1 VTWQFCQTDGV
12 AEPTIPFRD
21 ALAYWGKLGLTSF
34 GGPAGQISMLHD
46 EVVVKR
52 RWISEKRF
60 LHALNYCM
68 VLPGPEAQQL
78 VTYVGWLMHGVR
90 GGVLAGTLF
99 ILPSLVILIA
109 LTWLYLA
116 FGETAIVMGI
126 FAAIKPVVVA
136 IIAHA
141 VVRIGSRSLRHP
153 ALWAIAGA
161 STLVMLISGAL
172 FPLILGVAVVIG
184 IVGSRV
190 SPRVFDGGTGHTST
204 VNSGEPAIIDDVTPT
219 PPHARIS
226 NVRLARTIAV
236 SLAAWVVP
244 VVSLWIALGP
254 DNSLVQMAMFFSGAA
269 LLTFGG
275 AYAVLPYVFHGAVS
289 AGWATRAQMVDGL
302 ALGETT
308 PGPLI
313 MFVSF
318 VGFVGGFGGEFLGAG
333 TSWASGILAAVVA
346 TWFTFLPSFFFIL
359 AGGPYVEATRHRTAF
374 AGPLTAINAAVVGVV
389 LSLALVFAQ
398 NVFVPVGQSVD
409 LVAVSIAIIAAIAL
423 FRFRRSVMEVIGWGA
438 VVGLGMGVFATL
450 VA

>member
-1 VTWQFCQTDGV
+1 VTT
-12 AEPTIPFRD
+12 PTIPFRD
-21 ALAYWGKLGLTSF
+21 ALAYWWKLGLTSF
-34 GGPAGQISMLHD
+34 GGPAGQIAMLHD

-78 VTYVGWLMHGVR
+78 VTYIGWLMHGVR
-90 GGVLAGTLF
+90 GGVIAGTLF
-99 ILPSLVILIA
+99 VLPSLVILIA

-126 FAAIKPVVVA
+126 FATIKPVVVA
-136 IIAHA
+136 IVAHA
-141 VVRIGSRSLRHP
+141 VFRIGSRSLRHP
-153 ALWAIAGA
+153 ALWAIAGL
-161 STLVMLISGAL
+161 STAAMLISGAL

-190 SPRVFDGGTGHTST
+190 APDVFQAASGHAPTANVGG
-204 VNSGEPAIIDDVTPT
+204 PAIIDDTTPT
-219 PPHARIS
+219 PPHARITTWRL
-226 NVRLARTIAV
+226 VRTVAA
-236 SLAAWVVP
+236 SLVAWLLP
-244 VVSLWIALGP
+244 VGALWLTLGP
-254 DNSLVQMAMFFSGAA
+254 DNSLVEMALFFSGAA

-289 AGWATRAQMVDGL
+289 AGWATPTQMVDGL

-318 VGFVGGFGGEFLGAG
+318 VGFVGGFVGEFLGAG
-333 TSWASGILAAVVA
+333 SSWISGIFAAVVA

-359 AGGPYVEATRHRTAF
+359 AGGPYVEATRQRTAF

-389 LSLALVFAQ
+389 LSLALVFAR
-398 NVFVPVGQSVD
+398 NVFLPSNQSVD
-409 LVAVSIAIIAAIAL
+409 IVGIAIALVAAIAL
-423 FRFRRSVMEVIGWGA
+423 FRFRRSVMEVIVWGA
-438 VVGLGMGVFATL
+438 SLGLISGLFATFGT
-450 VA
+450 

>member
-1 VTWQFCQTDGV
+1 VSTSTV
-12 AEPTIPFRD
+12 PFRD
-21 ALAYWGKLGLTSF
+21 ALGYWWKLGLTSF
-34 GGPAGQISMLHD
+34 GGPAGQIAMLHD
-46 EVVVKR
+46 EVVVNR

-78 VTYVGWLMHGVR
+78 VTYIGWLMHGVR
-90 GGVLAGTLF
+90 GGVIAGTLF
-99 ILPSLVILIA
+99 VLPSLVILIA

-141 VVRIGSRSLRHP
+141 VFRIGSRSLRHP
-153 ALWAIAGA
+153 VLWAIAGVA
-161 STLVMLISGAL
+161 TIAMLISGAL
-172 FPLILGVAVVIG
+172 FPLILAVAVVVG
-184 IVGSRV
+184 MVGSRV
-190 SPRVFDGGTGHTST
+190 APRVFDGGGGHTPAAKA
-204 VNSGEPAIIDDVTPT
+204 GGPAIIDDKTAT

-226 NVRLARTIAV
+226 SWRLVRTIAT
-236 SLAAWVVP
+236 SLAAWFVP
-244 VVSLWIALGP
+244 VGALWLALGP
-254 DNSLVQMAMFFSGAA
+254 DSSLVEMALFFSGAA

-289 AGWATRAQMVDGL
+289 AGWATPAQMVDGL

-333 TSWASGILAAVVA
+333 TSWVSGILAAIVA

-359 AGGPYVEATRHRTAF
+359 AGGPYVEATRNRTAF

-389 LSLALVFAQ
+389 LSLALLFAQ
-398 NVFVPVGQSVD
+398 NVFLPPNQPLD
-409 LVAVSIAIIAAIAL
+409 AVAIAISLVAAIAL
-423 FRFRRSVMEVIGWGA
+423 FRFRRSVMEVIAWGA
-438 VVGLGMGVFATL
+438 SLGLVMGIFATF
-450 VA
+450 VG

>member
-1 VTWQFCQTDGV
+1 MF
-12 AEPTIPFRD
+12 
-21 ALAYWGKLGLTSF
+21 
-34 GGPAGQISMLHD
+34 HD

-78 VTYVGWLMHGVR
+78 VTYIGWLMHGVR
-90 GGVLAGTLF
+90 GGILAGTLF
-99 ILPSLVILIA
+99 ILPSLVILIG

-116 FGETAIVMGI
+116 FGQTAIVMGI

-141 VVRIGSRSLRHP
+141 VFRIGSRSLRHP
-153 ALWAIAGA
+153 ALWAIAGV
-161 STLVMLISGAL
+161 STIVMLISGAL
-172 FPLILGVAVVIG
+172 FPLILAVAVVIG

-190 SPRVFDGGTGHTST
+190 APRVFDSGGGHLPTAD
-204 VNSGEPAIIDDVTPT
+204 SGAPAIIDDSTPT
-219 PPHARIS
+219 PAHARITS
-226 NVRLARTIAV
+226 VRLARTIAA
-236 SLAAWVVP
+236 SLAAWLLP
-244 VVSLWIALGP
+244 VGALWLALGP
-254 DNSLVQMAMFFSGAA
+254 ESSLVEMALFFSGAA

-289 AGWATRAQMVDGL
+289 AGWATPAQMVDGL

-374 AGPLTAINAAVVGVV
+374 NGPLTAINAAVVGVV

-398 NVFVPVGQSVD
+398 NVFMPTGQSVD
-409 LVAVSIAIIAAIAL
+409 VVSVSIAVIAVIAL
-423 FRFRRSVMEVIGWGA
+423 FRFRRSVMEVIAWGGIF
-438 VVGLGMGVFATL
+438 GLGMGVFATF

>member
-1 VTWQFCQTDGV
+1 M
-12 AEPTIPFRD
+12 PFRD

-78 VTYVGWLMHGVR
+78 VTYIGWLMHGVR
-90 GGVLAGTLF
+90 GGVIAGTLF
-99 ILPSLVILIA
+99 VLPSLVILVA

-116 FGETAIVMGI
+116 FGETAIVMGV

-141 VVRIGSRSLRHP
+141 VFRIGSRSLRHP
-153 ALWAIAGA
+153 VLWAIAGL
-161 STLVMLISGAL
+161 STIAMLFSGAL
-172 FPLILGVAVVIG
+172 FPLILAVAVVIG
-184 IVGSRV
+184 IVGARV
-190 SPRVFDGGTGHTST
+190 APRVFDGGGGHTATTDSE
-204 VNSGEPAIIDDVTPT
+204 GPAIIDDATPT
-219 PPHARIS
+219 PPHARIATW
-226 NVRLARTIAV
+226 RLVGTIAA
-236 SLAAWVVP
+236 SLAAWLLP
-244 VVSLWIALGP
+244 VGALWLSLGP
-254 DNSLVQMAMFFSGAA
+254 DNSLVEMALFFSGAA

-289 AGWATRAQMVDGL
+289 AGWATPTQMVDGL

-318 VGFVGGFGGEFLGAG
+318 VGFVGGFGGEFLGEG
-333 TSWASGILAAVVA
+333 TSWVSGILAAIVA

-398 NVFVPVGQSVD
+398 NVFLPTNQSLDVFGIT
-409 LVAVSIAIIAAIAL
+409 IALLAGIAL
-423 FRFRRSVMEVIGWGA
+423 FRFRRSVIEVIAGGA
-438 VVGLGMGVFATL
+438 LLGLGMGVFATF
-450 VA
+450 VG

>member
-1 VTWQFCQTDGV
+1 M
-12 AEPTIPFRD
+12 
-21 ALAYWGKLGLTSF
+21 TSF

-68 VLPGPEAQQL
+68 ILPGPEAQQL
-78 VTYVGWLMHGVR
+78 VTYIGWLMHGVR
-90 GGVLAGTLF
+90 GGVIAGTLF
-99 ILPSLVILIA
+99 ILPSLVILIG

-141 VVRIGSRSLRHP
+141 VFRIGSRSLRHP
-153 ALWAIAGA
+153 TLWAIAGL
-161 STLVMLISGAL
+161 STIAMLISGAL
-172 FPLILGVAVVIG
+172 FPLILAVAVVIG
-184 IVGSRV
+184 IAGSRV
-190 SPRVFDGGTGHTST
+190 APKVFQDGGGHTAT
-204 VNSGEPAIIDDVTPT
+204 AEAGEPAIIDDTTPT
-219 PPHARIS
+219 PLHARITTWRL
-226 NVRLARTIAV
+226 VRTVAV
-236 SLAAWVVP
+236 SLTAWLLP
-244 VVSLWIALGP
+244 VGALWLSLGP
-254 DNSLVQMAMFFSGAA
+254 ENSLVEMALFFSGAA

-289 AGWATRAQMVDGL
+289 AGWATPAQMVDGL

-318 VGFVGGFGGEFLGAG
+318 VGFVGGFGGEFLGEG
-333 TSWASGILAAVVA
+333 TSWVSGIIAAVVA

-374 AGPLTAINAAVVGVV
+374 SGPLTAINAAVVGVV
-389 LSLALVFAQ
+389 LSLAILFAQ
-398 NVFVPVGQSVD
+398 NVFLPTNQALD
-409 LVAVSIAIIAAIAL
+409 AAALMIALLAAIAL
-423 FRFRRSVMEVIGWGA
+423 FRFRRSVMEVIAWGA
-438 VVGLGMGVFATL
+438 LLGLGMGLFATFSG
-450 VA
+450 

>member
-1 VTWQFCQTDGV
+1 VSTS
-12 AEPTIPFRD
+12 TIPFRD
-21 ALAYWGKLGLTSF
+21 ALGYWWKLGLTSF
-34 GGPAGQISMLHD
+34 GGPAGQIAMLHD
-46 EVVVKR
+46 EVVVNR

-60 LHALNYCM
+60 LHALKYCM

-78 VTYVGWLMHGVR
+78 VTYIGWLMHGVR
-90 GGVLAGTLF
+90 GGVIAGTLF
-99 ILPSLVILIA
+99 VLPSLVILIA

-141 VVRIGSRSLRHP
+141 VFRIGSRSLRHP
-153 ALWAIAGA
+153 VLWAIAGVA
-161 STLVMLISGAL
+161 TIAMLISGAL
-172 FPLILGVAVVIG
+172 FPLILAVAVV
-184 IVGSRV
+184 VGMVGLRV
-190 SPRVFDGGTGHTST
+190 APRVFDGGGGHTPAAKA
-204 VNSGEPAIIDDVTPT
+204 GGPAIIDDKTAT

-226 NVRLARTIAV
+226 SWRLVRTIAT
-236 SLAAWVVP
+236 SLAAWFVP
-244 VVSLWIALGP
+244 VGALWLALGP
-254 DNSLVQMAMFFSGAA
+254 DSSLVEMALFFSGAA

-289 AGWATRAQMVDGL
+289 AGWATPAQMVDGL

-333 TSWASGILAAVVA
+333 TSWVSGILAAIVA

-359 AGGPYVEATRHRTAF
+359 AGGPYVEATRNRTAF

-389 LSLALVFAQ
+389 LSLALLFAQ
-398 NVFVPVGQSVD
+398 NVFLPPNQPLD
-409 LVAVSIAIIAAIAL
+409 AVAIAISLVAAIAL
-423 FRFRRSVMEVIGWGA
+423 FRFRRSVIEVIAWGA
-438 VVGLGMGVFATL
+438 SLGLVMGIFATF
-450 VA
+450 VG

>member
-1 VTWQFCQTDGV
+1 MTT
-12 AEPTIPFRD
+12 PTIPFRH
-21 ALAYWGKLGLTSF
+21 ALGYWWKLGLTSF
-34 GGPAGQISMLHD
+34 GGPAGQIAMLHD
-46 EVVVKR
+46 EVVVNR

-78 VTYVGWLMHGVR
+78 VTYIGWLMHGVR
-90 GGVLAGTLF
+90 GGVIAGALF
-99 ILPSLVILIA
+99 ILPSLVILIG

-141 VVRIGSRSLRHP
+141 VFRIGSRSLRHP
-153 ALWAIAGA
+153 VLWAIAGVA
-161 STLVMLISGAL
+161 TIAMLISGAL
-172 FPLILGVAVVIG
+172 FPLILAVAVVVG
-184 IVGSRV
+184 MVGSRLA
-190 SPRVFDGGTGHTST
+190 PRVFDGGGVHTPAAKA
-204 VNSGEPAIIDDVTPT
+204 GGPAIIDDKTAT

-226 NVRLARTIAV
+226 SWRLVRTIAT
-236 SLAAWVVP
+236 SLAAWFVP
-244 VVSLWIALGP
+244 VGALWLALGP
-254 DNSLVQMAMFFSGAA
+254 DSSLVEMALFFSGAA

-289 AGWATRAQMVDGL
+289 AGWATPAQMVDGL

-333 TSWASGILAAVVA
+333 TSWVSGILAAIVA

-359 AGGPYVEATRHRTAF
+359 AGGPYVEATRNRTAF

-389 LSLALVFAQ
+389 LSLALLFAQ
-398 NVFVPVGQSVD
+398 NVFLPPNQPLD
-409 LVAVSIAIIAAIAL
+409 AVAIAISLVAAIAL
-423 FRFRRSVMEVIGWGA
+423 FRFRRSVIEVIAWGA
-438 VVGLGMGVFATL
+438 SLGLVMGIFATF
-450 VA
+450 VG

>member
-1 VTWQFCQTDGV
+1 VTT
-12 AEPTIPFRD
+12 PTIPFRH
-21 ALAYWGKLGLTSF
+21 ALGYWWKLGLTSF
-34 GGPAGQISMLHD
+34 GGPAGQIAMLHD
-46 EVVVKR
+46 EVVVNR

-78 VTYVGWLMHGVR
+78 VTYIGWLMHGVR
-90 GGVLAGTLF
+90 GGVIAGALF
-99 ILPSLVILIA
+99 ILPSLVILIG

-141 VVRIGSRSLRHP
+141 VFRIGSRSLRHP
-153 ALWAIAGA
+153 VLWAIAGVA
-161 STLVMLISGAL
+161 TIAMLISGAL
-172 FPLILGVAVVIG
+172 FPLILAVAVVVG
-184 IVGSRV
+184 MVGSRLA
-190 SPRVFDGGTGHTST
+190 PRVFDGGGVHTPAAKA
-204 VNSGEPAIIDDVTPT
+204 GGPAIIDDKTAT

-226 NVRLARTIAV
+226 SWRLVRTIAT
-236 SLAAWVVP
+236 SLAAWFVP
-244 VVSLWIALGP
+244 VGALWLALGP
-254 DNSLVQMAMFFSGAA
+254 DSSLVEMALFFSGAA

-289 AGWATRAQMVDGL
+289 AGWATPAQMVDGL

-333 TSWASGILAAVVA
+333 TSWVSGILAAIVA

-359 AGGPYVEATRHRTAF
+359 AGGPYVEATRNRTAF

-389 LSLALVFAQ
+389 LSLALLFAQ
-398 NVFVPVGQSVD
+398 NVFLPPNQPLD
-409 LVAVSIAIIAAIAL
+409 AVAIAISLVAAIAL
-423 FRFRRSVMEVIGWGA
+423 FRFRRSVIEVIAWGA
-438 VVGLGMGVFATL
+438 SLGLVMGIFATF
-450 VA
+450 VG

>member
-1 VTWQFCQTDGV
+1 MV
-12 AEPTIPFRD
+12 
-21 ALAYWGKLGLTSF
+21 
-34 GGPAGQISMLHD
+34 HD

-78 VTYVGWLMHGVR
+78 VTYIGWLMHGVR
-90 GGVLAGTLF
+90 GGVIAGTLF
-99 ILPSLVILIA
+99 VLPSLVILIA

-116 FGETAIVMGI
+116 FGETAIVMGV

-141 VVRIGSRSLRHP
+141 VFRIGSRSLRHP
-153 ALWAIAGA
+153 TLWAIAGL
-161 STLVMLISGAL
+161 STIAMLFSGAL
-172 FPLILGVAVVIG
+172 FPLILVVAVVIG

-190 SPRVFDGGTGHTST
+190 APRVFDGGGGHTPAAKA
-204 VNSGEPAIIDDVTPT
+204 GGPAIIDDKTAT
-219 PPHARIS
+219 PPHARIATW
-226 NVRLARTIAV
+226 RLVRTIAA
-236 SLAAWVVP
+236 SLAAWLLP
-244 VVSLWIALGP
+244 VGALWLSLGP
-254 DNSLVQMAMFFSGAA
+254 DNSLVEMALFFSGAA

-289 AGWATRAQMVDGL
+289 AGWATPAQMVDGL

-333 TSWASGILAAVVA
+333 TSWVSGILAAIVA

-359 AGGPYVEATRHRTAF
+359 AGGPYVEATRNRTAF

-398 NVFVPVGQSVD
+398 NVFLPANQPLDAVAVLLA
-409 LVAVSIAIIAAIAL
+409 LVAGIAL
-423 FRFRRSVMEVIGWGA
+423 FRFRRSVIEVIAWGA
-438 VVGLGMGVFATL
+438 LLGLGWGVFATF
-450 VA
+450 VG

>member
-1 VTWQFCQTDGV
+1 VT
-12 AEPTIPFRD
+12 ASTIPFCD
-21 ALAYWGKLGLTSF
+21 ALAYWWKLGLTSF

-78 VTYVGWLMHGVR
+78 VTYIGWLMHGVR
-90 GGVLAGTLF
+90 GGVIAGTLF
-99 ILPSLVILIA
+99 VLPSLVILIA

-136 IIAHA
+136 IIAQA
-141 VVRIGSRSLRHP
+141 VFRIGSRSLRHP
-153 ALWAIAGA
+153 ALWVIAGI
-161 STLVMLISGAL
+161 STIAMLISGAL
-172 FPLILGVAVVIG
+172 FPLILVAAVVIG
-184 IVGSRV
+184 VIGSRIAPHV
-190 SPRVFDGGTGHTST
+190 FQGGNGHSPTATAGG
-204 VNSGEPAIIDDVTPT
+204 PAIIDDETAT
-219 PPHARIS
+219 PPHARITRWRL
-226 NVRLARTIAV
+226 VRTVAA
-236 SLAAWVVP
+236 SLAAWLLP
-244 VVSLWIALGP
+244 VGALWLSLGP
-254 DNSLVQMAMFFSGAA
+254 DSSLVEMALFFSGAA

-289 AGWATRAQMVDGL
+289 AGWATPAQMVDGL

-318 VGFVGGFGGEFLGAG
+318 VGFVGGFAGEFLGAG
-333 TSWASGILAAVVA
+333 TSWISGILAAVVA

-398 NVFVPVGQSVD
+398 NVLLPTNQSLDVVGIT
-409 LVAVSIAIIAAIAL
+409 VALAAATAL
-423 FRFRRSVMEVIGWGA
+423 FGFRRSVMEVIAWGA
-438 VVGLGMGVFATL
+438 SLGLVMGLFATI
-450 VA
+450 VG

>member
-1 VTWQFCQTDGV
+1 
-12 AEPTIPFRD
+12 
-21 ALAYWGKLGLTSF
+21 
-34 GGPAGQISMLHD
+34 
-46 EVVVKR
+46 
-52 RWISEKRF
+52 
-60 LHALNYCM
+60 M

-78 VTYVGWLMHGVR
+78 VTYIGWLMHGVR
-90 GGVLAGTLF
+90 GGVIAGTLF
-99 ILPSLVILIA
+99 VLPSLVILIA

-141 VVRIGSRSLRHP
+141 VFRIGSRSLRHP
-153 ALWAIAGA
+153 VLWAIAGVA
-161 STLVMLISGAL
+161 TIAMLISGAL
-172 FPLILGVAVVIG
+172 FPLILAVAVVVG
-184 IVGSRV
+184 MVGSRV
-190 SPRVFDGGTGHTST
+190 APRVFDGGGGHTPAAKA
-204 VNSGEPAIIDDVTPT
+204 GGPAIIDDKTAT

-226 NVRLARTIAV
+226 SWRLVRTIAT
-236 SLAAWVVP
+236 SLAAWFVP
-244 VVSLWIALGP
+244 VGALWLALGP
-254 DNSLVQMAMFFSGAA
+254 DSSLVEMALFFSGAA

-289 AGWATRAQMVDGL
+289 AGWATPAQMVDGL

-333 TSWASGILAAVVA
+333 TSWVSGILAAIVA

-359 AGGPYVEATRHRTAF
+359 AGGPYVEATRNRTAF

-389 LSLALVFAQ
+389 LSLALLFAQ
-398 NVFVPVGQSVD
+398 NVFLPPNQPLD
-409 LVAVSIAIIAAIAL
+409 AVAIAISLVAAIAL
-423 FRFRRSVMEVIGWGA
+423 FRFRRSVIEVIAWGA
-438 VVGLGMGVFATL
+438 SLGLVMGIFATF
-450 VA
+450 VG

>member
-1 VTWQFCQTDGV
+1 VT
-12 AEPTIPFRD
+12 EPTIPFRD

-34 GGPAGQISMLHD
+34 GGPAGQIAMLHD
-46 EVVVKR
+46 EVVVRR

-68 VLPGPEAQQL
+68 ILPGPEAQQL
-78 VTYVGWLMHGVR
+78 VTYIGWLMHGVR

-99 ILPSLVILIA
+99 ILPSLAILIT

-116 FGETAIVMGI
+116 FGGTAIVMGI

-136 IIAHA
+136 VIAHA
-141 VVRIGSRSLRHP
+141 VFRIGSRSLRHP

-172 FPLILGVAVVIG
+172 FPLILGVAAVIG

-190 SPRVFDGGTGHTST
+190 APRVFDGGTGHTSNA
-204 VNSGEPAIIDDVTPT
+204 NSGGPAIIDDTTPT

-226 NVRLARTIAV
+226 NGRLVRTIAI
-236 SLAAWVVP
+236 SLVAWLLP
-244 VVSLWIALGP
+244 VGALWISLGP
-254 DNSLVQMAMFFSGAA
+254 DSSLVEMALFFSGAA

-289 AGWATRAQMVDGL
+289 AGWATPTQMLDGL

-374 AGPLTAINAAVVGVV
+374 SGPLTAINAAVVGVV

-398 NVFVPVGQSVD
+398 HVFVPVGQTVD
-409 LVAVSIAIIAAIAL
+409 VVSVSIAIIAAIAL
-423 FRFRRSVMEVIGWGA
+423 FRFRRSVMEVIAWGA
-438 VVGLGMGVFATL
+438 IVGLGMGVFATV

>member
-1 VTWQFCQTDGV
+1 VSTS
-12 AEPTIPFRD
+12 TIPFRD
-21 ALAYWGKLGLTSF
+21 ALGYWWKLGLTSF
-34 GGPAGQISMLHD
+34 GGPAGQIAMLHD
-46 EVVVKR
+46 EVVVNR

-78 VTYVGWLMHGVR
+78 VTYIGWLMHGVR
-90 GGVLAGTLF
+90 GGVIAGTLF
-99 ILPSLVILIA
+99 VLPSLVILIA

-141 VVRIGSRSLRHP
+141 VFRIGSRSLRHP
-153 ALWAIAGA
+153 VLWAIAGVA
-161 STLVMLISGAL
+161 TIAMLISGAL
-172 FPLILGVAVVIG
+172 FPLILAVAVVVG
-184 IVGSRV
+184 MVGSRV
-190 SPRVFDGGTGHTST
+190 APKVFQGGGGHTPAAKA
-204 VNSGEPAIIDDVTPT
+204 GGPAIIDDKTAT

-226 NVRLARTIAV
+226 SWRLVRTIAT
-236 SLAAWVVP
+236 SLAAWFVP
-244 VVSLWIALGP
+244 VGALWLALGP
-254 DNSLVQMAMFFSGAA
+254 DSSLVEMALFFSGAA

-289 AGWATRAQMVDGL
+289 AGWATPAQMVDGL

-333 TSWASGILAAVVA
+333 TSWVSGILAAIVA

-359 AGGPYVEATRHRTAF
+359 AGGPYVEATRNRTAF

-389 LSLALVFAQ
+389 LSLALLFAQ
-398 NVFVPVGQSVD
+398 NVFLPPNQPLD
-409 LVAVSIAIIAAIAL
+409 AVAIAISLVAAIAL
-423 FRFRRSVMEVIGWGA
+423 FRFRRSVMEVIAWGA
-438 VVGLGMGVFATL
+438 SLGLVMGIFATF
-450 VA
+450 VG

>member
-1 VTWQFCQTDGV
+1 MT
-12 AEPTIPFRD
+12 EPTIPFRD

-34 GGPAGQISMLHD
+34 GGPAGQIAMLHD
-46 EVVVKR
+46 EVVVRR

-68 VLPGPEAQQL
+68 ILPGPEAQQL
-78 VTYVGWLMHGVR
+78 VTYIGWLMHGVR

-99 ILPSLVILIA
+99 ILPSLAILIT

-116 FGETAIVMGI
+116 FGGTAIVMGI

-136 IIAHA
+136 VIAHA
-141 VVRIGSRSLRHP
+141 VFRIGSRSLRHP

-172 FPLILGVAVVIG
+172 FPLILGVAAVIG

-190 SPRVFDGGTGHTST
+190 APRLFDGGTGHPSAA
-204 VNSGEPAIIDDVTPT
+204 NSGGPAIIDDTTPT

-226 NVRLARTIAV
+226 NGRLVRTIAI
-236 SLAAWVVP
+236 SLVAWLLP
-244 VVSLWIALGP
+244 VGALWISLGP
-254 DNSLVQMAMFFSGAA
+254 DSSLVEMALFFSGAA

-289 AGWATRAQMVDGL
+289 AGWATPTQMLDGL

-374 AGPLTAINAAVVGVV
+374 SGPLTAINAAVVGVV

-398 NVFVPVGQSVD
+398 HVFVPVGQTVD
-409 LVAVSIAIIAAIAL
+409 VVSVSIAIIAAIAL
-423 FRFRRSVMEVIGWGA
+423 FRFRRSVMEVIAWGA
-438 VVGLGMGVFATL
+438 IVGLGMGVFATV

>member
-1 VTWQFCQTDGV
+1 
-12 AEPTIPFRD
+12 
-21 ALAYWGKLGLTSF
+21 
-34 GGPAGQISMLHD
+34 MLHD

-60 LHALNYCM
+60 LHALNFCM

-78 VTYVGWLMHGVR
+78 VTYIGWLMHGVR
-90 GGVLAGTLF
+90 GGLIAGTLF

-116 FGETAIVMGI
+116 FGETAIVMAI

-136 IIAHA
+136 IIAQA
-141 VVRIGSRSLRHP
+141 VFRIGSRSLGHP
-153 ALWAIAGA
+153 VLWVIAGI
-161 STLVMLISGAL
+161 STIAMLVSGAL
-172 FPLILGVAVVIG
+172 FPLILAVAVVVG

-190 SPRVFDGGTGHTST
+190 VPAVFQGGGGHVATANTS
-204 VNSGEPAIIDDVTPT
+204 GQAIIDDETAT
-219 PPHARIS
+219 PPHARITRW
-226 NVRLARTIAV
+226 RLFRTVATTLV
-236 SLAAWVVP
+236 AWLLP
-244 VVSLWIALGP
+244 VGALWLSLGP
-254 DNSLVQMAMFFSGAA
+254 DSSLVEMALFFSGAA

-289 AGWATRAQMVDGL
+289 AGWATPTQMVDGL

-333 TSWASGILAAVVA
+333 TSWVSGIVAAIVA

-359 AGGPYVEATRHRTAF
+359 AGGPYVEATRNRTAF
-374 AGPLTAINAAVVGVV
+374 AGPLTAINAAIVGVV

-398 NVFVPVGQSVD
+398 NVFLPVGQSVD
-409 LVAVSIAIIAAIAL
+409 VVSVAIAIGAAVAL
-423 FRFRRSVMEVIGWGA
+423 VRFRRSVIEVIAWGA
-438 VVGLGMGVFATL
+438 LLGLVMGLFATF
-450 VA
+450 VG

>member
-1 VTWQFCQTDGV
+1 VTSQN
-12 AEPTIPFRD
+12 IPFRD
-21 ALAYWGKLGLTSF
+21 ALSYWWKLGLTSF

-46 EVVVKR
+46 EVVIKR

-78 VTYVGWLMHGVR
+78 VTYIGWLMHGVR
-90 GGVLAGTLF
+90 GGLIAGTLF
-99 ILPSLVILIA
+99 VLPSLVILIA

-126 FAAIKPVVVA
+126 FASIKPVVVA
-136 IIAHA
+136 IIAQA
-141 VVRIGSRSLRHP
+141 VYRIGSRSLGHP
-153 ALWAIAGA
+153 VLWVIAGI
-161 STLVMLISGAL
+161 STIAMLVSGAL
-172 FPLILGVAVVIG
+172 FPLILAVAIVVG
-184 IVGSRV
+184 LVGSRV
-190 SPRVFDGGTGHTST
+190 APLIFQVGAGHVATANTGGQ
-204 VNSGEPAIIDDVTPT
+204 AIIDDETATPR
-219 PPHARIS
+219 HARITRW
-226 NVRLARTIAV
+226 RLFRTVATTLV
-236 SLAAWVVP
+236 AWLLP
-244 VVSLWIALGP
+244 VGALWLSLGP
-254 DNSLVQMAMFFSGAA
+254 DSSLVEMALFFSGAA

-289 AGWATRAQMVDGL
+289 AGWATPTQMVDGL

-333 TSWASGILAAVVA
+333 TSWVSGIVAAIVA

-359 AGGPYVEATRHRTAF
+359 AGGPYVEATRNRTAF

-398 NVFVPVGQSVD
+398 NVFLPVGQSVD
-409 LVAVSIAIIAAIAL
+409 VVSVAIAIGAAVAL
-423 FRFRRSVMEVIGWGA
+423 VRFRRSVIEVIAWGA
-438 VVGLGMGVFATL
+438 LLGLVMGLFATF
-450 VA
+450 VG

>member
-1 VTWQFCQTDGV
+1 
-12 AEPTIPFRD
+12 
-21 ALAYWGKLGLTSF
+21 
-34 GGPAGQISMLHD
+34 MLHD
-46 EVVVKR
+46 EVVAKR

-68 VLPGPEAQQL
+68 ILPGPEAQQL
-78 VTYVGWLMHGVR
+78 VTYIGWLMHGVR
-90 GGVLAGTLF
+90 GGVIAGILF
-99 ILPSLVILIA
+99 ILPSLVILIG

-141 VVRIGSRSLRHP
+141 VFRIGSRSLRHP
-153 ALWAIAGA
+153 TLWAIAGL
-161 STLVMLISGAL
+161 STIAMLISGAL
-172 FPLILGVAVVIG
+172 FPLILAVAVVIG

-190 SPRVFDGGTGHTST
+190 APKVFQDGGGHSAIAEA
-204 VNSGEPAIIDDVTPT
+204 GGPAIIDDTTPT
-219 PPHARIS
+219 PPHARITTWRL
-226 NVRLARTIAV
+226 VRTVAV
-236 SLAAWVVP
+236 SLAAWVLP
-244 VVSLWIALGP
+244 VGALWLSLGP
-254 DNSLVQMAMFFSGAA
+254 ENSVVEMALFFSGAA

-289 AGWATRAQMVDGL
+289 AGWATPAQMVDGL

-318 VGFVGGFGGEFLGAG
+318 VGFVGGFGGEFLGEG
-333 TSWASGILAAVVA
+333 TSWVSGILAAVVA

-374 AGPLTAINAAVVGVV
+374 SGPLTAINAAVVGVV
-389 LSLALVFAQ
+389 LSLAILFAQ
-398 NVFVPVGQSVD
+398 NVFLPTNQALD
-409 LVAVSIAIIAAIAL
+409 AAALMIALLAAIAL
-423 FRFRRSVMEVIGWGA
+423 FRFRRSVMEVIAWGA
-438 VVGLGMGVFATL
+438 LLGLGMGLFATFSG
-450 VA
+450 

>member
-1 VTWQFCQTDGV
+1 VTSQN
-12 AEPTIPFRD
+12 IPFRD
-21 ALAYWGKLGLTSF
+21 ALSYWWKLGLTSF

-46 EVVVKR
+46 EVVIKR

-78 VTYVGWLMHGVR
+78 VTYIGWLMHGVR
-90 GGVLAGTLF
+90 GGLIAGTLF
-99 ILPSLVILIA
+99 VLPSLVILIA

-126 FAAIKPVVVA
+126 FASIKPVVVA
-136 IIAHA
+136 IIAQA
-141 VVRIGSRSLRHP
+141 VYRIGSRSLGHP
-153 ALWAIAGA
+153 VLWVIAGI
-161 STLVMLISGAL
+161 STIAMLVSGAL
-172 FPLILGVAVVIG
+172 FPLILAVAIVVG
-184 IVGSRV
+184 LVGSRV
-190 SPRVFDGGTGHTST
+190 APLVFQGGGGHVATTNTG
-204 VNSGEPAIIDDVTPT
+204 GQAIIDDETATPR
-219 PPHARIS
+219 HARITRW
-226 NVRLARTIAV
+226 RLFRTVATTLV
-236 SLAAWVVP
+236 AWLLP
-244 VVSLWIALGP
+244 VGALWLSLGP
-254 DNSLVQMAMFFSGAA
+254 DSSLVEMALFFSGAA

-289 AGWATRAQMVDGL
+289 AGWATPTQMVDGL

-333 TSWASGILAAVVA
+333 TSWVSGIVAAIVA

-359 AGGPYVEATRHRTAF
+359 AGGPYVEATRNRTAF

-398 NVFVPVGQSVD
+398 NVFLPVGQSVD
-409 LVAVSIAIIAAIAL
+409 VVSVAIAIGAAVAL
-423 FRFRRSVMEVIGWGA
+423 VRFRRSVIEVIAWGA
-438 VVGLGMGVFATL
+438 LLGLVMGLFATF
-450 VA
+450 VG

>member
-1 VTWQFCQTDGV
+1 MTT
-12 AEPTIPFRD
+12 PTIPFRD
-21 ALAYWGKLGLTSF
+21 ALSYWWKLGLTSF

-78 VTYVGWLMHGVR
+78 VTYIGWLMHGVR
-90 GGVLAGTLF
+90 GGVVAGTLF

-109 LTWLYLA
+109 LTSVYLA
-116 FGETAIVMGI
+116 WGSTAIVMGI
-126 FAAIKPVVVA
+126 FATIKPVVVA

-141 VVRIGSRSLRHP
+141 VFRIASRSLRHP
-153 ALWAIAGA
+153 ALWAIAGLA
-161 STLVMLISGAL
+161 TIFMLISGAL
-172 FPLILGVAVVIG
+172 FPLILAVAVVIG
-184 IVGSRV
+184 IIGSRV
-190 SPRVFDGGTGHTST
+190 APAVFTSVDGHVSTADTG
-204 VNSGEPAIIDDVTPT
+204 GPAVIDDETAT
-219 PPHARIS
+219 PPHAQITTGRL
-226 NVRLARTIAV
+226 VRTVTTSLIAWLLPV
-236 SLAAWVVP
+236 AA
-244 VVSLWIALGP
+244 LWLSLGP
-254 DNSLVQMAMFFSGAA
+254 VSSLVEMALFFSGAA

-289 AGWATRAQMVDGL
+289 AGWATPAQMVDGL

-318 VGFVGGFGGEFLGAG
+318 VGFVGGFAGEFLGQG
-333 TSWASGILAAVVA
+333 TSWISGILAAIVA

-389 LSLALVFAQ
+389 LSLALVFAH
-398 NVFVPVGQSVD
+398 NVFLPTNQSID
-409 LVAVSIAIIAAIAL
+409 AVAITIALLAAIAL
-423 FRFRRSVMEVIGWGA
+423 FRFRRSVIEVIACGA
-438 VVGLGMGVFATL
+438 ILGLVIGLFATFGN
-450 VA
+450 